1 MIDCRTIVWTKEII
15 CLRQIASGT
24 QSCQAPQRVRGWG
37 VEVGL
42 LLFSYA
48 QRVQKKLAGVFRD
61 RGAKKDD
68 HLYFLNGT
76 KPPAILVESFF
87 CDNKGDC
94 ELGNDMKKLGKLI
107 ADGIAGK
114 TELRQKGPS
123 APMHKDVE
131 KNFQMVPGL

>member
-1 MIDCRTIVWTKEII
+1 MRKEII

-94 ELGNDMKKLGKLI
+94 GLGNDMKKLGKLI

-114 TELRQKGPS
+114 
-123 APMHKDVE
+123 
-131 KNFQMVPGL
+131 